1 MAYMSQEKKAKIAPK
16 IKAILAKYKVKG
28 SLAVRNHMTL
38 CLNLKSGSIDFIANS
53 NKVCGNSHYQVARGF
68 KPSTSGYDQVN
79 PYHFK
84 DHYDGKAL
92 AFMQEVFA
100 AMKGADWYDNSD
112 AQTDYFD
119 TAYYVDV
126 NIGSWNKNYILTA

>member
-1 MAYMSQEKKAKIAPK
+1 MAYMSQEKKVKIAPK

-53 NKVCGNSHYQVARGF
+53 NKVCSNNHYQVASGF

-92 AFMQEVFA
+92 AFMQEVFH

>member
-53 NKVCGNSHYQVARGF
+53 NTVCGNSHYQVASGF

-92 AFMQEVFA
+92 AFMQEVFH
-100 AMKGADWYDNSD
+100 AMNDGNHDRSD
-112 AQTDYFD
+112 IQSDYFD
-119 TAYYVDV
+119 VGWYVDV
-126 NIGSWNKNYILTA
+126 NIGKWNKPYLLVK

>member
-1 MAYMSQEKKAKIAPK
+1 MAYMSQEKKVKIAPK

-53 NKVCGNSHYQVARGF
+53 NTVCGNSHYQVASGF

-92 AFMQEVFA
+92 AFMQEVFH
-100 AMKGADWYDNSD
+100 AMNDGNHDRSD
-112 AQTDYFD
+112 IQSDYFD
-119 TAYYVDV
+119 VGWYVDV
-126 NIGSWNKNYILTA
+126 NIGKWNKPYILAK

>member
-1 MAYMSQEKKAKIAPK
+1 MAYMSQEKKAKISPK

-100 AMKGADWYDNSD
+100 AMNEGNHDHSD
-112 AQTDYFD
+112 IQSDFFNVGW
-119 TAYYVDV
+119 YVDV
-126 NIGSWNKNYILTA
+126 NIGKWDKQYILEA

>member
-53 NKVCGNSHYQVARGF
+53 NTVCGNSHYQVASGF

-92 AFMQEVFA
+92 AFMQEVFH
-100 AMKGADWYDNSD
+100 AMNDGNHDRSD
-112 AQTDYFD
+112 IQSDYFD
-119 TAYYVDV
+119 VGWYVDV
-126 NIGSWNKNYILTA
+126 NIGKWDKQYILEA

>member
-53 NKVCGNSHYQVARGF
+53 NKVCSNNHYQVASGF

-100 AMKGADWYDNSD
+100 AMNEGNHDHSD
-112 AQTDYFD
+112 IQSDYFNVGW
-119 TAYYVDV
+119 YVDV
-126 NIGSWNKNYILTA
+126 NIGKWDKQYILEA